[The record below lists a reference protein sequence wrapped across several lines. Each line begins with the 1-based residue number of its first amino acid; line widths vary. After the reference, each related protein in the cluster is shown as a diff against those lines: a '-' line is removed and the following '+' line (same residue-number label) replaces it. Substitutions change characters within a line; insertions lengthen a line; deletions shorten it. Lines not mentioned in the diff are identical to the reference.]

1 MSSVMTPDRFQDLA
15 DIYGADLRR
24 WPEAERD
31 AGRALLAARPELNAV
46 LHDAAALDDALD
58 AFRVA
63 APSMA
68 LRDRV
73 IAQAATKARP
83 ARRGWLDRLQ
93 IALGAGWAA
102 AACAGVAAG
111 IVMSGHWS
119 ADAQADA
126 VLYQASLSG
135 LDDVEVLG

>member
-1 MSSVMTPDRFQDLA
+1 MTPDRFSDLA

-24 WPEAERD
+24 WPEAERE

-46 LHDAAALDDALD
+46 LQAAAELDDALD

-73 IAQAATKARP
+73 IAQATMKTRAP
-83 ARRGWLDRLQ
+83 RRGWMDRLKL
-93 IALGAGWAA
+93 ALGAGWAA

-119 ADAQADA
+119 TDAQTDA
-126 VLYQASLSG
+126 VMYQASLSG